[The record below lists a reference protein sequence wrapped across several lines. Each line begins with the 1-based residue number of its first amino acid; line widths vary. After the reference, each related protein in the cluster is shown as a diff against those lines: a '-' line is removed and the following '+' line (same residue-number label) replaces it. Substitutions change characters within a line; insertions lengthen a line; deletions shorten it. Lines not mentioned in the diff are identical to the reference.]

1 MADYLRLRQIC
12 LAAPRLAPLVADLE
26 EIFGIRVC
34 YRDGNVAKYGL
45 ENALFMVGTNFLE
58 IVAPTQ
64 PNTAG
69 GRFIEKTKGHG
80 GYMAIFQANDV
91 RRREKHAASM
101 GVRAAHVIDRD
112 TYQNV
117 QLHPR
122 DCRAAFI
129 EFGHSVGGD
138 DRMGTWSPA
147 GAKWQDFVKTDV
159 TKRMLGIE
167 VESPKPDDIAAHWS
181 KIIEA
186 PLRSDKGDP
195 LLTFEDGTIRF
206 VEGETE
212 CLGAIHV
219 EVADVAKT
227 LGRAVNCG
235 YRVEGDSFHLGGV
248 YFRVKGAA

>member
-1 MADYLRLRQIC
+1 
-12 LAAPRLAPLVADLE
+12 
-26 EIFGIRVC
+26 
-34 YRDGNVAKYGL
+34 
-45 ENALFMVGTNFLE
+45 
-58 IVAPTQ
+58 
-64 PNTAG
+64 
-69 GRFIEKTKGHG
+69 
-80 GYMAIFQANDV
+80 
-91 RRREKHAASM
+91 M

-138 DRMGTWSPA
+138 DRMGTWSPG
-147 GAKWQDFVKTDV
+147 GANWKDFVKTDM

-186 PLRSDKGDP
+186 PLTRDHGDP
-195 LLTFEDGTIRF
+195 LLTFEDGSIRF
-206 VEGETE
+206 IEGETE